1 MKVRDLL
8 EESCKVSNVTL
19 ACRDGNLG
27 SHKIVL
33 ARVSSFIKNI
43 LADIPVGDNVTI
55 IMPDYPK
62 AQVDLFLK
70 TFIFKEDF
78 HRQSEYLDL
87 LAALGKNA
95 RNNLTGKV
103 KSEKMYEK
111 VEQIM
116 KIECDVDEDEK
127 NFTNEMNH
135 GASSL
140 RLTRKEEG
148 EQGHKEVNW
157 EKGDVTNVEG
167 NCSDYS
173 PHETKMKRLR
183 NRKIKRDKIDFAAHA
198 AALNIDVE
206 KNIREFEED
215 VISNPHCPE
224 DHKRNNLLGYKI
236 NIQKAMRDLINGVC
250 ETYKQAA
257 EKYGI
262 SSSTL
267 HRMFLKGDTYTG
279 RGRFS
284 TFFTREE
291 EKYITKRVLEVTDGG
306 RNYSLKILRQIVEEE
321 VSLMKINFPD
331 QQIKNPTKKML
342 HNFAQR
348 NGLAAISKA
357 KTFNKRLTNQYH
369 CDLCGKSYSL
379 KNSLVFHSRKVHF
392 L

>member
-1 MKVRDLL
+1 MRDLL
-8 EESCKVSNVTL
+8 EESCNVSNVTL

-33 ARVSSFIKNI
+33 ARVSSFLNKI

-62 AQVDLFLK
+62 AQVDFFLRS
-70 TFIFKEDF
+70 FIFKEDL
-78 HRQSEYLDL
+78 HRQSEDLDL
-87 LAALGKNA
+87 LAAFGKSA

-103 KSEKMYEK
+103 KSEEIYEK

-116 KIECDVDEDEK
+116 KVECDVDEDE
-127 NFTNEMNH
+127 NIFTNEMTH

-140 RLTRKEEG
+140 RRKREG
-148 EQGHKEVNW
+148 EQGHKEVKC
-157 EKGDVTNVEG
+157 EKGDDDNVEG
-167 NCSDYS
+167 DCSECS
-173 PHETKMKRLR
+173 PNASKTKRLR
-183 NRKIKRDKIDFAAHA
+183 AKRIKKDKIDFASHA

-215 VISNPHCPE
+215 VICNPVCPE
-224 DHKRNNLLGYKI
+224 DHKKNDLVGYKI

-331 QQIKNPTKKML
+331 QEIKNPTKKML

-357 KTFNKRLTNQYH
+357 KTLNKRLTNQYH

-379 KNSLVFHSRKVHF
+379 KNSLVFHRRKVHF

>member
-8 EESCKVSNVTL
+8 EESYKVSNVTL

-33 ARVSSFIKNI
+33 ARVSSFIRNI
-43 LADIPVGDNVTI
+43 IADIPVGDNVTI

-127 NFTNEMNH
+127 NFSNEMNH

-148 EQGHKEVNW
+148 EQGHKEVKC
-157 EKGDVTNVEG
+157 EEGDVTNVEG

-331 QQIKNPTKKML
+331 QEIKNPTKKML

>member
-8 EESCKVSNVTL
+8 EDSCKVSNVTL

-62 AQVDLFLK
+62 AQVDLFLRS
-70 TFIFKEDF
+70 FIFKEDF
-78 HRQSEYLDL
+78 HRQSEDLDL
-87 LAALGKNA
+87 HAALGKSD

-103 KSEKMYEK
+103 KSEEMYEM

-116 KIECDVDEDEK
+116 KDECDVDEDE
-127 NFTNEMNH
+127 NIFTNEMNH
-135 GASSL
+135 GESSL
-140 RLTRKEEG
+140 RPARKEEG
-148 EQGHKEVNW
+148 EQGHKEVKR
-157 EKGDVTNVEG
+157 EKGDDDNVEDD
-167 NCSDYS
+167 CSDYS
-173 PHETKMKRLR
+173 PNASKMKRFR
-183 NRKIKRDKIDFAAHA
+183 NRKIKRDKLDFAAHA

-331 QQIKNPTKKML
+331 QEIKNPTKKML

-357 KTFNKRLTNQYH
+357 KTLNKRLTNQYH

>member
-1 MKVRDLL
+1 M
-8 EESCKVSNVTL
+8 SNVTL

-62 AQVDLFLK
+62 AQVDLFLRS
-70 TFIFKEDF
+70 FIFKEDF
-78 HRQSEYLDL
+78 HRQSEDLDL
-87 LAALGKNA
+87 HAALGKSD

-103 KSEKMYEK
+103 KSEEMYEM

-116 KIECDVDEDEK
+116 KDECDVDEDE
-127 NFTNEMNH
+127 NIFTNEMNH
-135 GASSL
+135 GESSL
-140 RLTRKEEG
+140 RPARKEEG
-148 EQGHKEVNW
+148 EQGHKEVKR
-157 EKGDVTNVEG
+157 EKGDDDNVEDD
-167 NCSDYS
+167 CSDYS
-173 PHETKMKRLR
+173 PNASKMKRFR
-183 NRKIKRDKIDFAAHA
+183 NRKIKRDKLDFAAHA

-206 KNIREFEED
+206 KNIKEIEED
-215 VISNPHCPE
+215 SIRNPVCPE
-224 DHKRNNLLGYKI
+224 DHKKNDLVRYKL

-331 QQIKNPTKKML
+331 QEIKNPTKKML

-357 KTFNKRLTNQYH
+357 KTLNKRLTNQYH